1 VGSGFRDRWRVRA
14 SYWPRPIA
22 RRARNFCGVA
32 LVGSICLSAA
42 PAVAIDGTWTGT
54 TNSDWNTDTNWSPG
68 PTPTNTA
75 SFANNGAPTSVSIGN
90 LTSINTIQFLAGAPT
105 YSFTFVNGPIFNING
120 LGIINNSSNAP
131 IFGPGEVFFRNSST
145 AGNAIFFSAVDF
157 FDSSNAGNA
166 NLAVGAE
173 FNNSSNAGN
182 DHNNQQRRPVY
193 FCR

>member
-1 VGSGFRDRWRVRA
+1 MDGAGGVKLWGLGFRDRWRVRA
-14 SYWPRPIA
+14 SYRPRPIA
-22 RRARNFCGVA
+22 RRARIFCRVA

-68 PTPTNTA
+68 PTPNNTA

-105 YSFTFVNGPIFNING
+105 YSFTSAIFNING

-131 IFGPGEVFFRNSST
+131 VFGPGEIFFRNSST
-145 AGNAIFFSAVDF
+145 AGNAIFFSAVEF
-157 FDSSNAGNA
+157 FDSSNAA
-166 NLAVGAE
+166 MQILPQVP
-173 FNNSSNAGN
+173 SSSTPATLVM
-182 DHNNQQRRPVY
+182 RP
-193 FCR
+193 

>member
-1 VGSGFRDRWRVRA
+1 VRA
-14 SYWPRPIA
+14 SYRPRPIA
-22 RRARNFCGVA
+22 RRARIFCRVA

-68 PTPTNTA
+68 PTPNNTA

-105 YSFTFVNGPIFNING
+105 YSFTSAIFNING

-131 IFGPGEVFFRNSST
+131 VFGPGEIFFRNSST
-145 AGNAIFFSAVDF
+145 AGNAIFFRLS
-157 FDSSNAGNA
+157 
-166 NLAVGAE
+166 
-173 FNNSSNAGN
+173 NSSTQAMRAM
-182 DHNNQQRRPVY
+182 QILPQVPSSSTPATLVMRP
-193 FCR
+193 